1 MKTLIVYY
9 SFSSNNELLASH
21 LQQRLGCDLYKIEE
35 MKPRNGITIFLD
47 LLFKRTP
54 KIRECSIQLDTYDH
68 FVLIAPVWAGKIA
81 PPMKSFLEREKASIN
96 SYSFITL
103 CGGREG
109 QKEWIT
115 SELTRIL
122 YTEPE
127 KVTELWVNDLLDEKQ
142 KNTVKS
148 SSGYRIDAKDLEFFS
163 TEVDDFIERLQVS
176 EPVL

>member
-1 MKTLIVYY
+1 MKTLIIYY
-9 SFSSNNELLASH
+9 SFSSNNELLAKH

-35 MKPRNGITIFLD
+35 MKSRTGITILLD
-47 LLFKRTP
+47 LLFKRAP
-54 KIRECSIQLDTYDH
+54 RVRECNIPLETYDH

-103 CGGREG
+103 CGGRER

-127 KVTELWVNDLLDEKQ
+127 KVTELWVSDWVDEKQ
-142 KNTVKS
+142 KHTVKPT
-148 SSGYRIDAKDLEFFS
+148 SGFKIGARDLAFFS
-163 TEVDDFIERLQVS
+163 PKVDDFVKGIQAT
-176 EPVL
+176 EPVF